1 MAAFSYRFSLL
12 SFLVCSSL
20 LFFLLLSLLPSSF
33 RRRSLLLFLPSSPLG
48 ILLLHPNPLF
58 GITLLPLRLLQ

>member
-20 LFFLLLSLLPSSF
+20 LFLLLLSLLLPGSF
-33 RRRSLLLFLPSSPLG
+33 CRLLLLPSSPLG

-58 GITLLPLRLLQ
+58 GITLLPLRFLQ